1 MANPNRTALAPLVTL
16 RPDGWLHCRQCQ
28 DAFWGAG
35 NVTAV
40 VADKARKHAAKAHA
54 AAPAGRPQRRA
65 AAAQADAD
73 APLTLALATA
83 LAKAL
88 GGDGLPRKLGQGV
101 SRYVF
106 DLGDSVLKLPHG
118 VGERKH
124 NLAEAKAWATAPAD
138 KRRWLAPVLA
148 CSPDG
153 AWLVM
158 AKAQRVGHPDWAD
171 HAELQDE
178 LPIGDLHEANVG
190 YIGRQLVAIDYAG
203 GWQAREVRW

>member
-16 RPDGWLHCRQCQ
+16 RPDGWLHCRQCT

-40 VADKARKHAAKAHA
+40 VADKAGKHAAKAHGQA
-54 AAPAGRPQRRA
+54 GGRPQRRGA
-65 AAAQADAD
+65 ALGADAD
-73 APLTLALATA
+73 VTLALATA

-88 GGDGLPRKLGQGV
+88 SGGAMPRKLGAGV

-106 DLGDSVLKLPHG
+106 DLGDSVLKLPHSPA
-118 VGERKH
+118 ERKH

-190 YIGRQLVAIDYAG
+190 YIGAQLVAIDYAG
-203 GWQAREVRW
+203 GWAAREVRW